1 MAANP
6 SSDDTPA
13 GFGFAIGAYLLWGAI
28 LPLYL
33 KAASHIPA
41 AEIVAH
47 RVIWS
52 LPIIGLLI
60 FITGRSAELRVALR
74 NPRMLGMACLTSVFI
89 SANWGI
95 YVWAISNDHTLEGAL
110 GYYINPLFSIFLGAV
125 LLGEK
130 LDRLQ
135 WAAVALAALGVAY
148 LTIQMGRLPFVAV
161 GLMLS
166 WGGYAFCKR
175 RLPIGPNQGFAL
187 EVAIL
192 SVPAFAWVGWIMIR
206 GESHFLTGAPIDT
219 WLLIGCGA
227 VTAVPLIL
235 YANGAKLLRLSTIGI
250 LQYIAPTLIM
260 LVAVFVFDEPFGP
273 ARAVAFPMIWGAL
286 VLYSVALLRQ
296 SRKPSDPA

>member
-1 MAANP
+1 MP
-6 SSDDTPA
+6 TPQSDDTAA
-13 GFGFAIGAYLLWGAI
+13 GFGYAISAYLLWGAI

-33 KAASHIPA
+33 KAVSHIPA
-41 AEIVAH
+41 AEVVAH

-52 LPIIGLLI
+52 LPIIGALI
-60 FITGRSAELRVALR
+60 LVTGRSAELRAALR
-74 NPRMLGMACLTSVFI
+74 SPRMLGMACLTSVFI
-89 SANWGI
+89 SINWGI
-95 YVWAISNDHTLEGAL
+95 YVWAISNDQALDGAL

-125 LLGEK
+125 VLGER

-148 LTIQMGRLPFVAV
+148 LTFAMGRLPLVAL

-187 EVAIL
+187 EVLIL
-192 SVPAFAWVGWIMIR
+192 SVPALAWLIWITAR
-206 GESHFLTGAPIDT
+206 GETHFAVGVALDT

-260 LVAVFVFDEPFGP
+260 LVAVFAFNETFGP

-286 VLYSVALLRQ
+286 LLYSIALLNQ
-296 SRKPSDPA
+296 SRSRAI